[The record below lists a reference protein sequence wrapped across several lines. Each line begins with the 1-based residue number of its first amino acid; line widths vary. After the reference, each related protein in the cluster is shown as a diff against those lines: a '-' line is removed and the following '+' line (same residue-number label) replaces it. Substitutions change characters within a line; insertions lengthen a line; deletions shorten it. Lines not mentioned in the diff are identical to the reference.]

1 LAPKYLCYYCS
12 MKNLNLYA
20 KIESMIGF
28 DEAYEK
34 LYDLYI
40 EELDKLQVDRLLD
53 LGCGNG
59 NFLLK
64 IKDRFDATGIDLSS
78 QMVQIAR
85 EKGVDA
91 RCENLADLKEKFDAV
106 VAIGDVLNYIKP
118 SDLGKF
124 FSDLRSVLNVGGY
137 FLCDINTLHGFEDV
151 TSGTLAVDEQDRF
164 LSIDA
169 DFFEGV
175 LLSEIVY
182 FQKCGDC
189 YKKESERIFQYY
201 HDKDDI
207 IRESEMESVEVKEV
221 SMFSEEADK
230 ELLVL
235 RRVLL

>member
-1 LAPKYLCYYCS
+1 
-12 MKNLNLYA
+12 
-20 KIESMIGF
+20 MIGF
-28 DEAYEK
+28 DEAYER

-40 EELDKLQVDRLLD
+40 KELDKLQVGRLLD

-64 IKDRFDATGIDLSS
+64 IKDSFDAIGIDLSS

-85 EKGVDA
+85 QKGVDA
-91 RCENLADLKEKFDAV
+91 RNGNLSDLREKFDAV

-118 SDLGKF
+118 NDLGKF
-124 FSDLRSVLNVGGY
+124 FTDLRSVLNDGGY

-182 FQKCGDC
+182 FQKYGDC
-189 YKKESERIFQYY
+189 YKKESEKIFQYY
-201 HDKDDI
+201 HDKDDLLD
-207 IRESEMESVEVKEV
+207 ESKMELVKVEGV
-221 SMFSEEADK
+221 SMFSEDVDK
-230 ELLVL
+230 ELFVF
-235 RRVLL
+235 RRV

>member
-1 LAPKYLCYYCS
+1 LAPMKMCYYCS

-28 DEAYEK
+28 DEAYER

-40 EELDKLQVDRLLD
+40 KELDKLQISHLLD

-64 IKDRFDATGIDLSS
+64 IKDRFDAIGIDLSS

-106 VAIGDVLNYIKP
+106 VAIGDVLNYINP

-124 FSDLRSVLNVGGY
+124 FTDLRSVLNVGGY

-151 TSGTLAVDEQDRF
+151 TSGTLVVNEGDRF

-182 FQKCGDC
+182 FQKCGNC
-189 YKKESERIFQYY
+189 YKKESEKIFQYY
-201 HDKDDI
+201 HDKDDLLN
-207 IRESEMESVEVKEV
+207 ESKMELVKVEEV

-230 ELLVL
+230 ELLVFK
-235 RRVLL
+235 RV

>member
-1 LAPKYLCYYCS
+1 

-28 DEAYEK
+28 DEAYER

-40 EELDKLQVDRLLD
+40 KELDKLQVGRLLD

-64 IKDRFDATGIDLSS
+64 IKDSFDAIGIDLSS

-85 EKGVDA
+85 QKGVDA
-91 RCENLADLKEKFDAV
+91 RNGNLSDLREKFDVV

-118 SDLGKF
+118 KDLGKF
-124 FSDLRSVLNVGGY
+124 FTDLRSVLNVGGY

-151 TSGTLAVDEQDRF
+151 TSGTLAVDEGDRF

-182 FQKCGDC
+182 FEKNGDC
-189 YKKESERIFQYY
+189 YKKESEKIFQYY
-201 HDKDDI
+201 HDKDDLLD
-207 IRESEMESVEVKEV
+207 ESKMELVKVEGV
-221 SMFSEEADK
+221 SMFSEDVDK
-230 ELLVL
+230 ELLVF
-235 RRVLL
+235 RRV